1 MRIKINLAE
10 HQSAHERYA
19 LYWAVP
25 VGLGALVTLVY
36 LTVSAQHII
45 RDYNRVRRSVAESQA
60 QQGLLRAREM
70 AALRRLQQPQFQRVL
85 RQASYVNSLI
95 DQRQLS
101 FTGLTAKL
109 TRLLP
114 TDVRLTTLSLSGG
127 SDGLWV
133 RMTIESSTQEKVIA
147 FVQSLEE
154 SPDFSDTAI
163 TSEDPGQEGSERG
176 SEGVARVIWTG
187 RYAGWRNPEVAV
199 EQKEENSDEN
209 EPALA
214 SSADKKMTGN
224 LKTPAVPE
232 GQRSQRANGPDKVR
246 VTGNK

>member
-60 QQGLLRAREM
+60 QQTLLRAREM
-70 AALRRLQQPQFQRVL
+70 AVLRRLQQPQFQRVL

-101 FTGLTAKL
+101 FTALTAKL

-114 TDVRLTTLSLSGG
+114 TDVRLTTLSLSEA
-127 SDGLWV
+127 SDGLSV

-154 SPDFSDTAI
+154 SPDFSDPAI
-163 TSEDPGQEGSERG
+163 SSEDPGQESGERASG
-176 SEGVARVIWTG
+176 GAARVIWTA
-187 RYAGWRNPEVAV
+187 RYAGWRNPEAAD
-199 EQKEENSDEN
+199 EQKDENSDEN
-209 EPALA
+209 ESALA
-214 SSADKKMTGN
+214 SPAGKKMTGAP
-224 LKTPAVPE
+224 KAPE
-232 GQRSQRANGPDKVR
+232 GQQSRRANGADKHE
-246 VTGNK
+246 